1 MQKLLR
7 GFDLLRRGY
16 AHAVQRVRDTEV
28 LPLEQSQR
36 VVGQNFYAAH
46 GGQRFNK
53 GIQLPQASA
62 SSVRPGTSTWRTQR
76 STPLA
81 ATYCAMA
88 RMFFVAV
95 AGQFFVLLV
104 VNFL

>member
-7 GFDLLRRGY
+7 GFNLLRRGY

-53 GIQLPQASA
+53 GIQLPQAVGVIGQAGSQNPLKSKKRTLFLSA
-62 SSVRPGTSTWRTQR
+62 KI
-76 STPLA
+76 
-81 ATYCAMA
+81 
-88 RMFFVAV
+88 FVDI
-95 AGQFFVLLV
+95 LV
-104 VNFL
+104 IVNKIILHF